1 MTRFLKVVLQWSPVS
16 SSGCTIVGMC
26 FWGSH
31 PSCPIAAPTV
41 PSHQQRPPSGPL
53 ILHILLCLFKPL
65 SPGRIFSNS
74 SCYAPLFFLT
84 TVLFLSPIWP
94 FFHFRFIRS
103 WFQIAWCLTSS
114 TSLKFACLSPWLPLP
129 HYILLPPKSTSLSS
143 RYSSS

>member
-1 MTRFLKVVLQWSPVS
+1 MVPCFFLRLHHRGDVLLGLTSFLPYS
-16 SSGCTIVGMC
+16 CTHC
-26 FWGSH
+26 SLPPATPSFW
-31 PSCPIAAPTV
+31 
-41 PSHQQRPPSGPL
+41 PL

-94 FFHFRFIRS
+94 FFHFRFFRS